1 MSGVRSDEETPRL
14 SATAV
19 ERLLDLPRGSA
30 RKRRLTMLTV
40 SASHVAGTN
49 LQHGDRLV
57 LEPGARA
64 NSGYLLAC
72 RTQNGI
78 VLRRLRLHARGEPV
92 LTPPDE
98 GWLPLDD
105 GVACTVIGTVLAAI
119 RMRGNGRAQV
129 ACAPRYEFGATAS
142 STRSASLERR
152 RANSALLQSVLAALE
167 SQPPRGSHAARQIA
181 AAKTRLQTLGK
192 CLDAVDDERI
202 YRALVREINATV
214 LRLRRAAILNQTWVP
229 LAYDARTPPR
239 RESVPSHAPRSR
251 RPEVSGGL
259 FSADERANG

>member
-1 MSGVRSDEETPRL
+1 MRSDEEAARL
-14 SATAV
+14 SSTAL

-30 RKRRLTMLTV
+30 RKRRLTVLTV
-40 SASHVAGTN
+40 SARHIAGTN

-57 LEPGARA
+57 VEPGARV

-72 RTQNGI
+72 RTHNGI
-78 VLRRLRLHARGEPV
+78 VLRRLRLPARGEPV

-98 GWLPLDD
+98 EWLPLDD

-129 ACAPRYEFGATAS
+129 ATAPRYEFGAIWLSAS

-239 RESVPSHAPRSR
+239 RAPVPSHAPRIG

-259 FSADERANG
+259 FSAEAHSNG